1 MILLV
6 LPLSVAGC
14 SGFGIGARPGPAVLP
29 PALLAERG
37 EQGCEAAALTP
48 LTGSHFTELAEIRLK
63 GQLRVLWPEQG
74 LTRDLMPD
82 RLNVQV
88 DGAGQILRMF
98 CG

>member
-1 MILLV
+1 MLAMG
-6 LPLSVAGC
+6 LSLSGCAGF
-14 SGFGIGARPGPAVLP
+14 STKAPPGPAILP
-29 PALLAERG
+29 PALLAERQ
-37 EQGCEAAALTP
+37 ETGCEAPELRS
-48 LTGSHFTELAEIRLK
+48 LTGQHFTELAEIRLK
-63 GQLRVLWPEQG
+63 GQLRVLWPQQD